1 MESAVPL
8 VMVYQVEPFRT
19 PVVTLMLF
27 WLSASSANRNGV
39 GAHDVVTVIEQQK
52 FLSLVLP
59 WFLDYW

>member
-8 VMVYQVEPFRT
+8 VMVYQVEPFWT

-27 WLSASSANRNGV
+27 WLNASSANRNGV

-52 FLSLVLP
+52 FV
-59 WFLDYW
+59 FCF